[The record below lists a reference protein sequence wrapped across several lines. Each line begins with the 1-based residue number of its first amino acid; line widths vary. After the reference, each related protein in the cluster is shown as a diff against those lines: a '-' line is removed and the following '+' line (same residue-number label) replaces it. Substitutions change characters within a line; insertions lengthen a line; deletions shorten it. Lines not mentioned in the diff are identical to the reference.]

1 MPLVDDEDSLSDVNK
16 PYEPEMEE
24 EKLESLG
31 VDSTDKCESI
41 SELGDSSRTV
51 VGERDETVSLEGK
64 PVEAKGG
71 EESILEN
78 HVPEREAEFIMDDVA
93 EMIELPVAVAEE
105 VAADEG
111 GGGMIASQS
120 ENPPLEADEEA
131 NRLDDAK
138 GEVVVTDTGDVPT
151 FPESHVDTGVDE
163 LLVDEKL
170 KPKAAEEFAPAV
182 DVKLEMVVTD
192 SELQTDARGDEM
204 LVDPQ
209 LEMKAEEEF
218 TQVVDPK
225 VEVVVTDVGDTQQ
238 LSELQMDARGDDLQF
253 SMEGMEA
260 LDGKSEVQM
269 DDGKNNEAVGGLD
282 NQSVES
288 WVVENNT
295 EVVVEGVNVDE
306 EKFDVVVNDSEVGTT
321 EKPAGIE
328 EEKVDAL
335 ITEETPITGVET
347 DVKIITEVNAC
358 VVDRSE
364 QEQVH
369 ESSGGT
375 EDGGDMRCGHA
386 EDEGMST
393 EVLRDSMVDE
403 PVNMAENM
411 DAAVKEDLPAGNI
424 KTETETGVEL
434 ELTRNVVTEEAH
446 LADAEVETEKG
457 TEVVSDE
464 TPEEDGKMETEET
477 TSDMDEPGQDT
488 YDSPAL
494 QEDDDEAMVAE
505 EEMGT
510 QDTGM
515 ETETD
520 IAESGKTSGGK
531 RKRGKF
537 TKSPSNSKA
546 TTKASSRRKTVGED
560 VCFICFDGGE
570 LVLCDRR
577 GCPKA
582 YHPSCVNRDE
592 AFFKSKGRWNCGVP
606 APNPLTMQPHS
617 HSIYDSMVSG
627 KHDDEERPWERG
639 GLAIILMSGLQF
651 DTVLGWSCSNWSY
664 EVPSS
669 LLRDRH
675 DGGCFSFP
683 LALNFQFAC
692 IECVDSGYTGWHLCS
707 ICEKNARYMC
717 YTCTFS
723 LCRSCI
729 KDAVILCVRGN
740 KGFCEACMRTVKL
753 IENNEQG
760 NKELEHLASLECL
773 SYAPDPGGFSNF
785 AFADT
790 YHTQIDFDDK
800 SSWEFL
806 FKDYYIELKAK
817 LSLSSVEIAEAK
829 NPWKGADML
838 SGPSKQESSE
848 AHADANDGGSGSD
861 DSIENTVTVRPKRR
875 KIRKQSKARSGE
887 EELASTGVAA
897 GDKAISVSENS
908 EWASKELLE
917 FVSHMKNGDTSLL
930 SQFDVQALLL
940 EYIKRNKLRDP
951 RRKSQIICDARL
963 ESLFGKP
970 RVGHFEMLKLLESH
984 FLVREEQNDDF
995 QGSVVDTENN
1005 QLDIDDVNRGVKD
1018 KKRKSRKKS
1027 YRGPQSNLDD
1037 YAAIDMHNIGLIYMR
1052 RKLMEDLLEDT
1063 EMFNDKVIGTFVRIR
1078 ISGSNQKQD
1087 LYRLVQV
1094 VGTSKAAEPYKI
1106 GKKTTDIMVEILNL
1120 DKTEIVSIDTI
1131 SNQEFTEEECK
1142 RLRQSIKCGLLS
1154 RLTVG
1159 EILDKTMEIQAARV
1173 NDLLKTPEE
1182 RRRRL
1187 EEIPEIHADP
1197 KMDPKYE
1204 SEDNDSENE
1213 DSRRDAF
1220 MRSRGSGF
1228 SRRGRGGPISP
1239 GSDISPKDSWTSAGK
1254 ATSKNWESS
1263 RYLSG
1268 STFSTKPSPIGEIV
1282 NENSWNLERGK
1293 ETEESN
1299 NLEKPN
1305 SGINSESGERAQRP
1319 VSRSESF
1326 SGVTSVTPQA
1336 SFSAAVVDTAVKINE
1351 SEKIWHYKDPS
1362 GKVQGPFSMVQLRK
1376 WNNTG
1381 YFPADLKI
1389 WRATEKEDNSVLL
1402 ADALEGK
1409 FPKELPAVDNIFPA
1423 TNNTLHSSHS
1433 LAGHSGK
1440 TSGTT
1445 LLHQEKERS
1454 NMDQNSGSLSKLS
1467 AEKWLGSDTTNLPS
1481 PTPKQSNA
1489 GWNVEERGV
1498 LTGAITQTPGVNG
1511 VLSSPTP
1518 VLPNIGT
1525 HSSAAA
1531 ASVLNP
1537 VVQTAPFSPT
1547 PNSQQG
1553 TLVGSTVSL
1562 HAQLNTTNEPYS
1574 VSPHTVQMP
1583 AHPPAAVQPVI
1594 SQNLQSGQPQG
1605 YGWGT
1610 PNNVQNSSG
1619 SFSNSAGL
1627 QPDVW
1632 RPPTQPSQPNMHP
1645 PTTPNASWGMGPPP
1659 VENNTPVGVRPENPN
1674 IGWGMMPANPN
1685 MPWGNIPPGNTNMN
1699 WVPAMPVP
1707 PPPGNN
1713 TPGWVAPPVNSG
1725 WGPPVQGPPVVGNGW
1740 GPPSGNAVQGP
1751 PPPAP
1756 PPPQGNTNQ
1765 GFAPSGNQGGS
1776 WGGEQNHMGGQFSG
1790 QRGPPQGRDSGFS
1803 GGGGRPWNRQGGFGG
1818 GGRLVVEVLEVSG
1831 RRFVR
1836 SMRMAGVAAL

>member
-78 HVPEREAEFIMDDVA
+78 HVPEREAEFIMDDVV

-105 VAADEG
+105 VAEDEG

-170 KPKAAEEFAPAV
+170 KPKSAEEFAPAV

-192 SELQTDARGDEM
+192 SELQTYARGDEM

-520 IAESGKTSGGK
+520 IAESEKTSGGK

-664 EVPSS
+664 E
-669 LLRDRH
+669 
-675 DGGCFSFP
+675 
-683 LALNFQFAC
+683 FAC

-848 AHADANDGGSGSD
+848 AHADANDGGS
-861 DSIENTVTVRPKRR
+861 
-875 KIRKQSKARSGE
+875 
-887 EELASTGVAA
+887 A

-1173 NDLLKTPEE
+1173 NDWLESEIL
-1182 RRRRL
+1182 RL
-1187 EEIPEIHADP
+1187 SHLRDRANP

-1213 DSRRDAF
+1213 DSRR
-1220 MRSRGSGF
+1220 GEE
-1228 SRRGRGGPISP
+1228 GGPISP

-1305 SGINSESGERAQRP
+1305 SGINSESGERALRP

-1433 LAGHSGK
+1433 LAGHSG
-1440 TSGTT
+1440 
-1445 LLHQEKERS
+1445 
-1454 NMDQNSGSLSKLS
+1454 
-1467 AEKWLGSDTTNLPS
+1467 
-1481 PTPKQSNA
+1481 
-1489 GWNVEERGV
+1489 WNVEERGV

-1562 HAQLNTTNEPYS
+1562 HAQLNT
-1574 VSPHTVQMP
+1574 
-1583 AHPPAAVQPVI
+1583 I
-1594 SQNLQSGQPQG
+1594 
-1605 YGWGT
+1605 
-1610 PNNVQNSSG
+1610 
-1619 SFSNSAGL
+1619 
-1627 QPDVW
+1627 
-1632 RPPTQPSQPNMHP
+1632 
-1645 PTTPNASWGMGPPP
+1645 
-1659 VENNTPVGVRPENPN
+1659 
-1674 IGWGMMPANPN
+1674 
-1685 MPWGNIPPGNTNMN
+1685 
-1699 WVPAMPVP
+1699 
-1707 PPPGNN
+1707 
-1713 TPGWVAPPVNSG
+1713 
-1725 WGPPVQGPPVVGNGW
+1725 
-1740 GPPSGNAVQGP
+1740 
-1751 PPPAP
+1751 
-1756 PPPQGNTNQ
+1756 
-1765 GFAPSGNQGGS
+1765 
-1776 WGGEQNHMGGQFSG
+1776 
-1790 QRGPPQGRDSGFS
+1790 
-1803 GGGGRPWNRQGGFGG
+1803 
-1818 GGRLVVEVLEVSG
+1818 
-1831 RRFVR
+1831 
-1836 SMRMAGVAAL
+1836 